1 MTDGRRRDMETG
13 TESGRNGTNRSLEQK
28 KGEKSGRIA
37 YKEGVMNGMAVENG
51 TARVTTREIT
61 GGIECIIL
69 DVYVYVL
76 CVSTYCYVYCNVFL
90 VCFLN
95 ACCKIRVF
103 YLITKEFIS
112 KCSATFYGVFY

>member
-69 DVYVYVL
+69 DVYVL
-76 CVSTYCYVYCNVFL
+76 CVSTYCYVFGL
-90 VCFLN
+90 F
-95 ACCKIRVF
+95 F
-103 YLITKEFIS
+103 
-112 KCSATFYGVFY
+112 KCLL